1 MADIY
6 RLRVILDNEHNVFRD
21 IEIEKTA
28 SLELF
33 HDTIV
38 NAFGLDGIQMASFY
52 QSNDDWEQG
61 QEYSLFDMFDEQNPD
76 TAIMSAFTLEEVID
90 DIGDKLLYIYDFFN
104 MWTFYVELMR
114 IEEREDGETYP
125 RLVLELGSMPT
136 EKEDTQF
143 TSEEMPEGE
152 GDFKSF
158 DDLDD
163 IGFDE
168 DEWN

>member
-1 MADIY
+1 
-6 RLRVILDNEHNVFRD
+6 
-21 IEIEKTA
+21 
-28 SLELF
+28 
-33 HDTIV
+33 
-38 NAFGLDGIQMASFY
+38 
-52 QSNDDWEQG
+52 
-61 QEYSLFDMFDEQNPD
+61 
-76 TAIMSAFTLEEVID
+76 
-90 DIGDKLLYIYDFFN
+90 